1 MLGEILSTFVGAL
14 ASGLLNI
21 SLLYFID
28 HSPLVNRIVEFAN
41 GLKSTLDH
49 TLDYYKLVNQ
59 RLEAYT
65 AELAGIDF
73 KQLQAELDTLQKVNA
88 SLVLAQTH
96 ADLNDALFSAM
107 ATCEI
112 DMPYQDRK
120 GLDDFMNDKD
130 AVLVF

>member
-1 MLGEILSTFVGAL
+1 M
-14 ASGLLNI
+14 
-21 SLLYFID
+21 
-28 HSPLVNRIVEFAN
+28 
-41 GLKSTLDH
+41 
-49 TLDYYKLVNQ
+49 
-59 RLEAYT
+59 
-65 AELAGIDF
+65 
-73 KQLQAELDTLQKVNA
+73 QKVNA